1 MSRDAQ
7 GLLPPRM
14 CTLTDQKRR
23 MLGQLEVIQNPLEKY
38 MQLMALQERNQTL
51 FYRLIIDNVYN
62 MMPLIYT
69 PTVGEA
75 CQKYGHIF
83 QRPRGLYISIEDK
96 GDVKEILDNWP
107 HEEVSHHRT
116 ADGILSK
123 AQQAYPRGYQP
134 VHMQT
139 CVRGVMKDDDDGL
152 KSIDQ
157 K

>member
-1 MSRDAQ
+1 
-7 GLLPPRM
+7 M

-23 MLGQLEVIQNPLEKY
+23 MLGQLEGIKNPLEKY

-96 GDVKEILDNWP
+96 GDVKEILNNWP
-107 HEEVSHHRT
+107 HEEVSHQRT
-116 ADGILSK
+116 ADGILSY
-123 AQQAYPRGYQP
+123 ARASVFARIP
-134 VHMQT
+134 T
-139 CVRGVMKDDDDGL
+139 CAHANVRERSDERR
-152 KSIDQ
+152 
-157 K
+157 

>member
-1 MSRDAQ
+1 
-7 GLLPPRM
+7 M

-23 MLGQLEVIQNPLEKY
+23 MLGQLEVIENPLEKY

-116 ADGILSK
+116 ADGILS
-123 AQQAYPRGYQP
+123 
-134 VHMQT
+134 
-139 CVRGVMKDDDDGL
+139 
-152 KSIDQ
+152 
-157 K
+157 